1 MRKDMVC
8 LSVIVLIAASIA
20 FSMAVAGYFWI
31 PSWHGWLPLII
42 GIVLTSPVAFVA
54 YNVCVFVSRRSF
66 GMCSL
71 FFRAFVVGVLLTVDG
86 ARDKDHF
93 YQQ

>member
-8 LSVIVLIAASIA
+8 LSVIVLIVASIA

-31 PSWHGWLPLII
+31 PSWHVWLPLII
-42 GIVLTSPVAFVA
+42 GIVLTSLVAFVA
-54 YNVCVFVSRRSF
+54 YNVCV
-66 GMCSL
+66 
-71 FFRAFVVGVLLTVDG
+71 LLTVDG
-86 ARDKDHF
+86 AHDKDHF